1 MCVNVGFVYCLS
13 QYPVIGRIR
22 QMEQEAAIVVS
33 WQCATLGMRAGTVPQ
48 RQCGRGGDDA
58 RSLTCALLSRLTNG
72 GVCVEVDSCL
82 LLKI

>member
-33 WQCATLGMRAGTVPQ
+33 WQSETLGMRAA
-48 RQCGRGGDDA
+48 RFRIDCAGGDVA
-58 RSLTCALLSRLTNG
+58 RSLTCALLSHLTNG

>member
-33 WQCATLGMRAGTVPQ
+33 WQSETLGMRAARFRKDGAGGGGT
-48 RQCGRGGDDA
+48 
-58 RSLTCALLSRLTNG
+58 L
-72 GVCVEVDSCL
+72 CVR
-82 LLKI
+82 

>member
-33 WQCATLGMRAGTVPQ
+33 WQSETLGMRAA
-48 RQCGRGGDDA
+48 RFRKDSAGGGNVA
-58 RSLTCALLSRLTNG
+58 RSLTCTLLSHLTNG

>member
-33 WQCATLGMRAGTVPQ
+33 WQSETLGMRAARFRKDGA
-48 RQCGRGGDDA
+48 GGGDVV
-58 RSLTCALLSRLTNG
+58 RSLTCALLSHLTNG

>member
-22 QMEQEAAIVVS
+22 QMEQETVIVVS
-33 WQCATLGMRAGTVPQ
+33 WHSATCGMCAKMPRE
-48 RQCGRGGDDA
+48 GDIA
-58 RSLTCALLSRLTNG
+58 HSPTYALLSHLTNG